1 MFGLNPLMLYLL
13 AGLLFTNLFTLAAW
27 RMASSEAEACQTA
40 RAHDTTKAKLAEAEQ
55 ALEEAVATIEKNNEV
70 LAVVA
75 AQEAKIDRLT
85 KEKADA
91 VRKLTTG
98 RRCLDGAAVRVLNAE
113 AVPDP
118 VSKPLPADAAFATD
132 TDVGEWIAGARKAY
146 DTCRARL
153 DGIAAFYEVGQ

>member
-13 AGLLFTNLFTLAAW
+13 AGLLFTNLFTLTAW
-27 RMASSEAEACQTA
+27 RMASTEAKACQTA
-40 RAHDTTKAKLAEAEQ
+40 RANDTTKAKLAQAEQ

-85 KEKADA
+85 KEKSDA
-91 VRKLTTG
+91 LRQLTVG
-98 RRCLDGAAVRVLNAE
+98 RRCLDGAAVRLLNGAS
-113 AVPDP
+113 VPDP
-118 VSKPLPADAAFATD
+118 VAEPLPADAAFATD
-132 TDVGEWIAGARKAY
+132 SDVGQWIAGAQKSY

-153 DGIAAFYEVGQ
+153 DGIAAFYEGRS